1 MNYFIITGTSR
12 GLGQAIAE
20 QLISPEHY
28 LFCISREKNNELLG
42 KGKNIEYFEFDLNNV
57 EHIEELMTTIISSID
72 TSSVKGIFLVNNA
85 AVIAPVAFVD
95 SCDVKDITTNI
106 TVNLLAPITL
116 TSCFIR
122 LTDEID
128 VNKRILN
135 ISSSSA
141 KHLHPGMSLY
151 SATKAGLDVFT
162 QCVGLEQNTSAAPVK
177 IVSIWPG
184 MIDTTLQ
191 EEARS
196 QSKASFPSAEI
207 FSMVKERGMLTTP
220 EETAAQIIDYLFK
233 EDIENGEIIDI
244 YDYSKINGLQP

>member
-42 KGKNIEYFEFDLNNV
+42 KGKNIEYFELDLNNV

-72 TSSVKGIFLVNNA
+72 TSSVKGIYLVNNA

-122 LTDEID
+122 LTNEID

-162 QCVGLEQNTSAAPVK
+162 QCVGLEQNTSVAPVK

-196 QSKASFPSAEI
+196 QSKASFPLAEI

-220 EETAAQIIDYLFK
+220 EETATQIIDYLFK